1 MKLENVD
8 QKIDQTDDKIIEWHE
23 SNNKKFNA
31 FKEKISEFNKYI
43 NEDKQS
49 KEYQYEQRLAELKA
63 LEVKI

>member
-23 SNNKKFNA
+23 SNNKKFNG

-43 NEDKQS
+43 NEDKQA
-49 KEYQYEQRLAELKA
+49 KEYQYE
-63 LEVKI
+63 